1 MSPGWIIT
9 LILTTLAGGSFWLT
23 FRLIGTVGQHAAG
36 HETFD
41 WSEELRPLFSRGRPD
56 RLDRLVGGYY
66 MPPSAL
72 DELLRVDRL
81 LADLDAILRPV

>member
-1 MSPGWIIT
+1 MSPAWIIT
-9 LILTTLAGGSFWLT
+9 LILTVLAGGSFWLT

-56 RLDRLVGGYY
+56 RLDRLASQYFLPDKA
-66 MPPSAL
+66 ME
-72 DELLRVDRL
+72 ELLNTQ
-81 LADLDAILRPV
+81 LAIARADAILRPA